1 MGLSVE
7 QSGGKAVQTVMSNAE
22 GLVRESG
29 TAIKGQQEGR
39 AAGTEPTGG
48 EMQEMKTVRQ
58 SGQIIGTLLATV
70 GTLAFAL
77 RQLESHLR
85 DIVQSNDLI

>member
-1 MGLSVE
+1 
-7 QSGGKAVQTVMSNAE
+7 
-22 GLVRESG
+22 
-29 TAIKGQQEGR
+29 
-39 AAGTEPTGG
+39 
-48 EMQEMKTVRQ
+48 MKTVRQ